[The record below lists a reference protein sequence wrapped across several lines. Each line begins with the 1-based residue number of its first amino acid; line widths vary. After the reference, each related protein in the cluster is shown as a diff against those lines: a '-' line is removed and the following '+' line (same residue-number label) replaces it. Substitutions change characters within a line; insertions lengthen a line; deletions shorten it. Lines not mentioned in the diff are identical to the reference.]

1 MSLYESLTVYPTI
14 SSLFLWPFLFMPV
27 LVFLFTKLLPPD
39 YQRHGMTPTDIWTF
53 DGWKMLRGFSL
64 AVFKINILQNKS
76 KDFRIVRVLSAGSLL
91 SKGCFHAHVSASSS
105 RNSFLTPSFRVYRRT
120 CQWYNIYW
128 SVKHISKT
136 PATSIFKMLRRRIS
150 PRKMEKGQFESF
162 INLNIPE
169 ESRDVYASS
178 SRTPPP
184 PPS

>member
-1 MSLYESLTVYPTI
+1 MKVSQFIRQFDLFSRDLFCLRQCWFFCLQSCCSLNISDMEWYPRAFEHLMDGKCSGVY
-14 SSLFLWPFLFMPV
+14 
-27 LVFLFTKLLPPD
+27 
-39 YQRHGMTPTDIWTF
+39 
-53 DGWKMLRGFSL
+53 SL

-76 KDFRIVRVLSAGSLL
+76 KDFRTVRVLSAGSLL
-91 SKGCFHAHVSASSS
+91 SKGCFHAHVSPSSEK
-105 RNSFLTPSFRVYRRT
+105 NSFLTPSFRVYGRT

-136 PATSIFKMLRRRIS
+136 PATSIFKTLRRRVS
-150 PRKMEKGQFESF
+150 LRKMEKGQLESF

-184 PPS
+184 S